1 MIELHE
7 VPDFFSLWYAMPSG
21 RVLKKR
27 SFALVS
33 FIDCGFF
40 AAPHISSSAGV
51 RVLCISELR
60 AVSHRVSLVHISSIL
75 LSAHNCPRVSSPFS
89 EGNFHPFGSAWA
101 MPPCSVFHASG
112 LGDLLQLLLLR
123 LLVGPVCICHID

>member
-1 MIELHE
+1 MRLNSMRYQIL
-7 VPDFFSLWYAMPSG
+7 FSLWYAMPSG

-33 FIDCGFF
+33 FIACGFS

-51 RVLCISELR
+51 RVLLISEVR
-60 AVSHRVSLVHISSIL
+60 TVSHRVSLVHISSIL

-89 EGNFHPFGSAWA
+89 EGNSHPFGAAWA
-101 MPPCSVFHASG
+101 MPLCSVFHVEWWAAVMAS
-112 LGDLLQLLLLR
+112 
-123 LLVGPVCICHID
+123 V